1 MTSNPITV
9 HPDQPFVYALH
20 LMYENGFRHMPVVEN
35 RPLGLVSARDA
46 LEMKTAELEATL
58 HQRQPFPADAGQ
70 LQERRFRNGAH
81 LHFSHKNKQKTLSK
95 L

>member
-35 RPLGLVSARDA
+35 RPLGIVSARDA
-46 LEMKTAELEATL
+46 LEMETAELEATL
-58 HQRQPFPADAGQ
+58 HQRQLFPAGAGQ
-70 LQERRFRNGAH
+70 LQGRFRRSAH
-81 LHFSHKNKQKTLSK
+81 LHFSRKNKQKTLSK